1 MGGEGQKRKNVGRE
15 GAGLKMKNRGLKAV
29 EYTKVS

>member
-15 GAGLKMKNRGLKAV
+15 GAGLKNEKSWPKGSQMH
-29 EYTKVS
+29 